1 MGILQGTHWFIQ
13 WAAQEAIDSGNC
25 SVRIF
30 FADFA
35 KCFDIIDHS
44 TLLDELRSFNVD
56 QLCFFGYAASLP
68 TEHKQCASAPPC
80 RHGNKSM
87 VASHRE
93 KKLGLTLFTVMI
105 NKLLINW
112 HMRTKYADDT
122 TAFEIIPNSFSML
135 VVVIRE
141 IHDYWIEHKMKLN
154 PKKRKEMYIYFM
166 KNSIT
171 AMRPLSVG
179 NQGVERVGSYKLL
192 GVILSD
198 DLKWNAHVEYC
209 NCQNG

>member
-68 TEHKQCASAPPC
+68 TEHRA
-80 RHGNKSM
+80 
-87 VASHRE
+87 V
-93 KKLGLTLFTVMI
+93 
-105 NKLLINW
+105 
-112 HMRTKYADDT
+112 
-122 TAFEIIPNSFSML
+122 
-135 VVVIRE
+135 
-141 IHDYWIEHKMKLN
+141 
-154 PKKRKEMYIYFM
+154 
-166 KNSIT
+166 
-171 AMRPLSVG
+171 
-179 NQGVERVGSYKLL
+179 RVGSSLSSWKQVNG
-192 GVILSD
+192 GVPQGKKTRI
-198 DLKWNAHVEYC
+198 NALYC
-209 NCQNG
+209 HDK